1 MAEDQFQERTEQATP
16 RRREK
21 AREDGKVARSAELNS
36 AVILCLG
43 ATALYFMGPML
54 VTQIK
59 QFMIYIFNEAPKM
72 NADYDTLVSLL
83 SSRILTFF
91 ILMGPI
97 LIVLAV
103 VAYGINVVQVGFLF
117 SGKSMEPKL
126 DKLNFV
132 NGIKKIF
139 SVRSLVELIR
149 DTIKLIVIG
158 FVGYKAIS
166 AQMDSFFLLSDNS
179 VSVFAS
185 AMGLMALKT
194 TLQIGAVML
203 VLAILDYAYQKYD
216 FEKSIRMSKQEIKDE
231 YKDTEGSPQI
241 KARVR
246 QIQRDMSRRR
256 MMQDVPKADVII
268 TNPTHIAVALKYNPD
283 EMDAPLVLAKGE
295 RLIAERIKEIAR
307 ESGVPVVENRPL
319 ARALFSMCE
328 VGSYVPTK
336 LYRAVAE
343 VLAYVYRLKGAG
355 V

>member
-91 ILMGPI
+91 VLMGPI
-97 LIVLAV
+97 LIVLMA

>member
-1 MAEDQFQERTEQATP
+1 
-16 RRREK
+16 
-21 AREDGKVARSAELNS
+21 
-36 AVILCLG
+36 
-43 ATALYFMGPML
+43 
-54 VTQIK
+54 
-59 QFMIYIFNEAPKM
+59 
-72 NADYDTLVSLL
+72 
-83 SSRILTFF
+83 
-91 ILMGPI
+91 
-97 LIVLAV
+97 
-103 VAYGINVVQVGFLF
+103 
-117 SGKSMEPKL
+117 
-126 DKLNFV
+126 
-132 NGIKKIF
+132 
-139 SVRSLVELIR
+139 
-149 DTIKLIVIG
+149 
-158 FVGYKAIS
+158 
-166 AQMDSFFLLSDNS
+166 
-179 VSVFAS
+179 
-185 AMGLMALKT
+185 
-194 TLQIGAVML
+194 ML